1 MFADTDLFY
10 FSRIIFKNIAV
21 FFKKVT
27 LQKKMLQL
35 RKK

>member
-10 FSRIIFKNIAV
+10 FSRIIFKKYCG